1 MDRSPDNSTVRVFL
15 AGIMQGSRRDDAI
28 CAQDWRGPVTEALT
42 RHLAAV
48 EVYCHFTR
56 HPKSMTYGLDDA
68 RRTFREGVEE
78 AARSDVL
85 VAYCPSASMG
95 TAIEL
100 YEAHRNGAVVLA
112 ISPMSSN
119 WVLLTYADRVFTDVE
134 AFERFLAG
142 GGIEAMLA
150 AKADGAEAL
159 AD

>member
-1 MDRSPDNSTVRVFL
+1 
-15 AGIMQGSRRDDAI
+15 MQGSRRDDAI

-42 RHLAAV
+42 RHLPAV

-56 HPKSMTYGLDDA
+56 HPQSMTYGLDDV
-68 RRTFREGVEE
+68 RRTFREGVEQ

-100 YEAHRNGAVVLA
+100 YEAHRSGAVVLA

-119 WVLLTYADRVFTDVE
+119 WVLLTYADRVFADVD
-134 AFERFLAG
+134 AFAGFLAG
-142 GGIEAMLA
+142 GGLGPLLA
-150 AKADGAEAL
+150 ARAESTEASAD
-159 AD
+159 